1 MSGENRAWAVAE
13 APSGSTTGFRA
24 PPDALTC
31 VGRAVPLAPRSVPFG
46 IPRTVHAL
54 AEVFLTVS
62 AYAIWPAPALFGI
75 TANVA
80 ARSVPRQGLADFTD
94 PVVVTV
100 SVEVIVCVCGDGLR
114 GAAEAAGGGQPDC
127 GEDQSRSSASS
138 SHARTPLIGSRSC
151 ASESR
156 SRTVTVSSS
165 SVCSST
171 VKAHGVPISSCR
183 R

>member
-13 APSGSTTGFRA
+13 APSGSTTGFPA
-24 PPDALTC
+24 PPEALTW
-31 VGRAVPLAPRSVPFG
+31 VGSAVPLAPRSVPFG

-100 SVEVIVCVCGDGLR
+100 SVEVIVCVC
-114 GAAEAAGGGQPDC
+114 
-127 GEDQSRSSASS
+127 
-138 SHARTPLIGSRSC
+138 
-151 ASESR
+151 
-156 SRTVTVSSS
+156 VTVFVALPRQPAAVSPTAVRTSP
-165 SVCSST
+165 
-171 VKAHGVPISSCR
+171 APAR
-183 R
+183 RPATRGRR